1 MIGGCVGVRLAG
13 GLEIVKPGTLSAIA
27 AVALTAVLAG
37 CAASPAASP
46 AAAQGAPSLAAAAPG
61 GGCTVDAM
69 KICKD
74 AQAAGTLEAA
84 PAMGMGATQAA
95 MPRTAHLEIPG
106 GPTVQAMC
114 YYDPQHNTVT
124 RADWTATATLDAKAI
139 AYLQSKKLCA
149 GP

>member
-1 MIGGCVGVRLAG
+1 MIDSYRPGHQAGSLGIVTRRALAAFAFAAASATVG
-13 GLEIVKPGTLSAIA
+13 
-27 AVALTAVLAG
+27 G
-37 CAASPAASP
+37 CAASPAAP
-46 AAAQGAPSLAAAAPG
+46 QGAPPVAAASPA

-84 PAMGMGATQAA
+84 PAMGMGSMQSAL
-95 MPRTAHLEIPG
+95 PRTARVEIPD

-114 YYDPQHNTVT
+114 YYDPQHATVT

-139 AYLQSKKLCA
+139 GYLQNKKLCK

>member
-1 MIGGCVGVRLAG
+1 MFDAYTAGYQSGGAGTVTRRPLA
-13 GLEIVKPGTLSAIA
+13 TFAIA
-27 AVALTAVLAG
+27 AAAAILSG
-37 CAASPAASP
+37 CAASPAAAP
-46 AAAQGAPSLAAAAPG
+46 QGAPPLAAAAPA

-84 PAMGMGATQAA
+84 PAMGMGSMQSAL
-95 MPRTAHLEIPG
+95 PRTARVEVPG

-114 YYDPQHNTVT
+114 YYDPQHSTVT

>member
-1 MIGGCVGVRLAG
+1 MTGEYTAGPTADGRRIIIYRRFAAVLIAAATLGGCA
-13 GLEIVKPGTLSAIA
+13 T
-27 AVALTAVLAG
+27 
-37 CAASPAASP
+37 SPASSQG
-46 AAAQGAPSLAAAAPG
+46 AAAPAAAAPA

-74 AQAAGTLEAA
+74 AQSAGTLEAA
-84 PAMGMGATQAA
+84 PTMGMGSMQSAL
-95 MPRTAHLEIPG
+95 PRTARVEVPG

-114 YYDPQHNTVT
+114 YYDPQHSSVT
-124 RADWTATATLDAKAI
+124 RADWTATATLDANAV

>member
-1 MIGGCVGVRLAG
+1 MIGACTG
-13 GLEIVKPGTLSAIA
+13 GRPSDGLRIVKCRTAAVAIA
-27 AVALTAVLAG
+27 ALAAIVGG
-37 CAASPAASP
+37 CAASPAAP
-46 AAAQGAPSLAAAAPG
+46 QGAPPVAAAAPA

-74 AQAAGTLEAA
+74 AQAAGRLEAA
-84 PAMGMGATQAA
+84 PAMGMGSMQSAL
-95 MPRTAHLEIPG
+95 PRTARIEIPG
-106 GPTVQAMC
+106 GPSVQAMC

-124 RADWTATATLDAKAI
+124 RADWTATATLDAKAL

>member
-1 MIGGCVGVRLAG
+1 MIDSCRSGPQAGRLG
-13 GLEIVKPGTLSAIA
+13 ILKRRAIA
-27 AVALTAVLAG
+27 AIAFAAASATIGG
-37 CAASPAASP
+37 CAASPAAP
-46 AAAQGAPSLAAAAPG
+46 QVAPPVAAAAPA

-69 KICKD
+69 KICND
-74 AQAAGTLEAA
+74 AQAAGTLTAA

-95 MPRTAHLEIPG
+95 LPRTARVEIPD

-114 YYDPQHNTVT
+114 YYDPQHTTVT

-139 AYLQSKKLCA
+139 DYLRNKKLCA